1 MLDFVVKKFI
11 AKRMSLREIIQLVF
25 SFFTTNLFL
34 DQQKKKQIPVKIRI
48 KLSIRHKGI
57 ASLSLEQV
65 ITKFLNKQ
73 EKSATHFCLLKPF
86 EFKIKQLTIVKC
98 NKEILTHHGL
108 ELICS

>member
-34 DQQKKKQIPVKIRI
+34 DQQNKKQIPVKIRI
-48 KLSIRHKGI
+48 KLSIRNKGI

-73 EKSATHFCLLKPF
+73 EKK
-86 EFKIKQLTIVKC
+86 
-98 NKEILTHHGL
+98 
-108 ELICS
+108 